1 MFDNLTAKIT
11 GALRKL
17 AGKGTLTESNIR
29 EGLREVRLALL
40 EADVHF
46 KVVKD
51 LIARVTER
59 AVGADV
65 LKAVSPG
72 QQIVKVVHDE
82 LVAML
87 GPVDHS
93 LPHGGKRPGVVML
106 VGLQG
111 SGKTTSAAKLA
122 ALARRKGRRPFLV
135 AADVRRPAAIEQLQ
149 TLGRALE
156 VPVHAQPGGDP
167 PRICADGIAA
177 AMADS
182 RDLVILDTGGR
193 LHIDD
198 TLMREL
204 EQIKEAVA
212 PDRTYFVADAMTGQD
227 AVTSAE
233 QFHARLQLTGVILT
247 KMDGDARGGA
257 ALSIR
262 AVTGAPVVYVGLGE
276 KAEALEEF
284 HPERVAGRILG
295 MGDVVSLV
303 EKAQEA
309 IKEDEAL
316 AMQEKMMAG
325 TLNMEDFLVIQE
337 QFARLGSMRQVM
349 GMMPG
354 LGQLAGQLEGLDDPK
369 LMHRPRAII
378 LSMTPAERKD
388 PDLID
393 ASRRRRIAKGSGTS
407 VADVNSLVK
416 GFKQVQTMMKQFT
429 DGGGV
434 MGMLGRHQ
442 LKKIKRRSSKRS

>member
-1 MFDNLTAKIT
+1 VKRVTAAAV
-11 GALRKL
+11 GDA
-17 AGKGTLTESNIR
+17 
-29 EGLREVRLALL
+29 
-40 EADVHF
+40 
-46 KVVKD
+46 VVKS
-51 LIARVTER
+51 VQ
-59 AVGADV
+59 
-65 LKAVSPG
+65 PG
-72 QQIVKVVHDE
+72 QQIIKVVHDE

-93 LPHGGKRPGVVML
+93 LPHGDKRPGIIML

-122 ALARRKGRRPFLV
+122 NLIRKKGRRPLLV
-135 AADVRRPAAIEQLQ
+135 AADVRRPAAVEQLQ
-149 TLGRALE
+149 TLGASLD
-156 VPVHAQPGGDP
+156 VPVYAQPGGDP

-204 EQIKEAVA
+204 EQIKTAVA
-212 PDRTYFVADAMTGQD
+212 PDRIYFVADAMTGQD

-233 QFHARLQLTGVILT
+233 QFHARLQLSGVVLT

-262 AVTGAPVVYVGLGE
+262 AVTGAPVVYVGVGE
-276 KAEALEEF
+276 KADALEEF
-284 HPERVAGRILG
+284 HPDRVAGRILG

-309 IKEDEAL
+309 IKEEDAL
-316 AMQEKMMAG
+316 ALQEKMMAG
-325 TLNMEDFLVIQE
+325 TLNMEDFLILQE
-337 QFARLGSMRQVM
+337 QFAKLGSMRQVV

-354 LGQLAGQLEGLDDPK
+354 LGQMAGQLEGLDDPK

-393 ASRRRRIAKGSGTS
+393 ANRRRRIARGSGTS
-407 VADVNSLVK
+407 VADVNQLVK
-416 GFKQVQTMMKQFT
+416 GFKQVQTVMQQLT
-429 DGGGV
+429 DGSGM

-442 LKKIKRRSSKRS
+442 LKKIKKRSKKRF